1 MHDSISESSHDF
13 LGDIRSRS
21 RKHTKNSRN
30 LDYQEEI
37 KRIQA
42 DYKAFKAIILAELKK
57 QEIMLHKMVR
67 NLFEEFKESLEFKNK
82 MENVG

>member
-1 MHDSISESSHDF
+1 M
-13 LGDIRSRS
+13 GDIRSGS
-21 RKHTKNSRN
+21 RKNGKNGRN
-30 LDYQEEI
+30 SDYQEEI

-67 NLFEEFKESLEFKNK
+67 NLFEEFKETMEFKNN
-82 MENVG
+82 MEKAC